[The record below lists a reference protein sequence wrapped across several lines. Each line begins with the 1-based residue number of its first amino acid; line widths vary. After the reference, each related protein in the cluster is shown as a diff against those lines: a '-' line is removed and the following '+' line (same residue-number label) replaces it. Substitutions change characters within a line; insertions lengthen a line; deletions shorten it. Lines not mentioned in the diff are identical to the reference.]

1 MTQNKAI
8 INKIHTIKNMLQQFL
23 QDFIFVL
30 GSLNGTLN
38 LKLFSSLVAGLL
50 RILQIQVNTGQVYD
64 DITHKSF
71 SQHKH
76 SSTHSVRKV
85 SLTNTI
91 SLEFLQF
98 CLFVLWLCKCAN
110 NHLVSEKNTSHV
122 LFSVTLGRSNVC
134 YILIFGCEDAVQQ
147 VLMYNVCLCVC
158 LWSTWKSN
166 FLHSSTTSRM
176 YQNVPECMQ
185 NVAECSRMHAEC
197 CRMFQNACK
206 MFHNSWACMQFI
218 FGSDRSPRR
227 GNVCVSVCLCDHAQA
242 HSQSLSYG
250 VLKSF
255 RELAQG
261 QQAGNQS
268 HCSAWTWTSWH

>member
-158 LWSTWKSN
+158 LWST
-166 FLHSSTTSRM
+166 
-176 YQNVPECMQ
+176 
-185 NVAECSRMHAEC
+185 
-197 CRMFQNACK
+197 
-206 MFHNSWACMQFI
+206 
-218 FGSDRSPRR
+218 
-227 GNVCVSVCLCDHAQA
+227 
-242 HSQSLSYG
+242 
-250 VLKSF
+250 
-255 RELAQG
+255 
-261 QQAGNQS
+261 
-268 HCSAWTWTSWH
+268 